1 MKKIREWWKIICT
14 PIYVGKRLRNNLLAL
29 TWVSCFTA
37 VLGLVLVIFDLV
49 KGFYSMLIPSFA
61 TLIGGTSCAIIA
73 GVLKKRE
80 IAILIPTGF
89 CMIAFTYYALT
100 GAANGTAI
108 YWSFLMPIGM
118 CYFVSVKYGLILSA
132 YYTVFFS
139 VLFYSPLKQY
149 VAQYY
154 DEVVMS
160 RFPML
165 FGSLAIF
172 TGIAM
177 VQYHRVMLADIE
189 YSDRL
194 SREVE
199 EQTKTIT
206 EQTRQLE
213 IRNQE
218 TILML
223 ARVIDA
229 KDNYTNGHSFR
240 VSVYSVA
247 LARRLGWSAEDQSAL
262 QWEALLHD
270 IGKVGVPDHVLNK
283 PGRLTDEEF
292 EVVKSHTTVGGD
304 ILQASQELVRAAD
317 VARYHHERYDGKGY
331 PSGLAGEEIPA
342 FARAVSIADAYD
354 AMHSDRIYRKGLS
367 PDVIRSELEK
377 GRGTQFDPA
386 YVDVFLSMFDSG
398 ELEKLGEVV

>member
-29 TWVSCFTA
+29 TWVSCVTA
-37 VLGLVLVIFDLV
+37 VLGLVLVIFDMA
-49 KGFYSMLIPSFA
+49 KGLYSMLIPSFA
-61 TLIGGTSCAIIA
+61 TLIGGVSCAIVA

-80 IAILIPTGF
+80 IAILIPTGL

-108 YWSFLMPIGM
+108 YWSFLMPIGL

-139 VLFYSPLKQY
+139 VLFYSPLKQF

-177 VQYHRVMLADIE
+177 VQYHRVMLSDIE

-206 EQTRQLE
+206 EQARQLE

-247 LARRLGWSAEDQSAL
+247 LARRLG
-262 QWEALLHD
+262 
-270 IGKVGVPDHVLNK
+270 
-283 PGRLTDEEF
+283 
-292 EVVKSHTTVGGD
+292 
-304 ILQASQELVRAAD
+304 
-317 VARYHHERYDGKGY
+317 
-331 PSGLAGEEIPA
+331 
-342 FARAVSIADAYD
+342 
-354 AMHSDRIYRKGLS
+354 
-367 PDVIRSELEK
+367 
-377 GRGTQFDPA
+377 
-386 YVDVFLSMFDSG
+386 
-398 ELEKLGEVV
+398 